1 MSRLDDI
8 LGEAYMTM
16 QRQADKPAA
25 IAMIR
30 NAFKEMPELRT
41 SAGTR
46 LQQLNQVIAARGRRA
61 CHVSSVLYDLLGQA
75 LAAE

>member
-1 MSRLDDI
+1 MKLDDV
-8 LGEAYMTM
+8 LGEAYMLQ
-16 QRQADKPAA
+16 QRQADKPKA

-30 NAFKEMPELRT
+30 SAFKETPELRT
-41 SAGTR
+41 SAGAR

-75 LAAE
+75 LAPE